1 MNPFVRRL
9 ACCAALPAVLSARAE
24 EPGFYPAWSTLTPQS
39 MQVQLDRATERGRRL
54 VNGVCRLSPGELRYD
69 KVFGALDCALAEVYN
84 TAWPIIMLNGVRR
97 DAEFAAAWGRAVPR
111 LSLQREMR
119 SHEPLRRIVT
129 AAARRLQAGGALS
142 PMQAYHVQCVLR
154 DFEVNTTKPSA
165 QAHPGEPGIA
175 AVEQELGELTRE
187 FARRVS
193 AAKAAWRAE
202 LPNAA
207 ALAGMPEAWVRARC
221 SEGRPVLALAD
232 VPEVLARCTVQ
243 ETRRLVWQRRAALCR
258 DGGAEDTTALVSR
271 ILELRQRKAE
281 LLGFAH
287 YADLVGTR
295 TMLGSGQAAAAFV
308 EAELRRL
315 RPAYEAEVRE
325 LLQCASR
332 VQGRAVHRLCPWD
345 VPFYRRLVQEA
356 HAGGIPAAA
365 LSPYLELESLRQ
377 GMFDFFSE
385 LYKIRIAELPAVC
398 PGPGKPCP
406 AGAVEVW
413 APRVRVFRVT
423 DAATG
428 AHLGSFYWDAYR
440 RADKNPQPQT
450 YLIKVGEPATSLSPH
465 GPHLSVVSLAF
476 PQPQGPQ
483 PLPPSSALI
492 VFHEFGHAMHFLLAD
507 AAARSQMG
515 AGLAPDFV
523 ELPSVL
529 HELWLAHPDCIRR
542 CARLPED
549 GAPMPPRLVQ
559 AMQSLLRESAIDTVQ
574 QLSLARLDLA
584 MHSEPQRFTGGD
596 LAAVAAEVMA
606 PAALPLTEAEPC
618 PVFSGVHIM
627 GSYGASYYSYPH
639 GRYLAREVFARL
651 SQPGE
656 GGRAAAAA
664 YRRCL
669 LAPSAGLPPAELF
682 RNFIRCTRKGN

>member
-1 MNPFVRRL
+1 MNGFFRRL
-9 ACCAALPAVLSARAE
+9 ACCAALLAVLPARAE

-39 MQVQLDRATERGRRL
+39 LQAQLDRATERGRRL
-54 VNGVCRLSPGELRYD
+54 VSGVCRLSPGELRYD
-69 KVFGALDCALAEVYN
+69 KVFGTLDCALAEVFN
-84 TAWPIIMLNGVRR
+84 TAWPVIMLNSVRR
-97 DAEFAAAWGRAVPR
+97 DAALAAAWERAVPR

-119 SHEPLRRIVT
+119 SNEPLRRVVA

-154 DFEVNTTKPSA
+154 DFEVNTTRPSS
-165 QAHPGEPGIA
+165 QTHPGEIA

-187 FARRVS
+187 FARRVA

-202 LPNAA
+202 LPDAA
-207 ALAGMPEAWVRARC
+207 ALAGMPESWVSARC
-221 SEGRPVLALAD
+221 KEGRPVLTLAD
-232 VPEVLARCTVQ
+232 VPEVLARCTV
-243 ETRRLVWQRRAALCR
+243 ESTRRLVWQRRSALCR
-258 DGGAEDTTALVSR
+258 DGGPGDTTALVPR
-271 ILELRQRKAE
+271 ILRLRQRKAE

-295 TMLGSGQAAAAFV
+295 TMLGSGQAAVAFA
-308 EAELRRL
+308 EEELRRL

-332 VQGRAVHRLCPWD
+332 VQGRAVQRLCPWD
-345 VPFYRRLVQEA
+345 VPFYRRLVQES

-377 GMFDFFSE
+377 GMFDFFAE
-385 LYKIRIAELPAVC
+385 LYKIRIAELPAAC

-406 AGAVEVW
+406 AGSVEVW

-440 RADKNPQPQT
+440 RANKSPQPQT
-450 YLIKVGEPATSLSPH
+450 YLIKVGEPATSLCPH
-465 GPHLSVVSLAF
+465 GPHLAVVSLAF

-492 VFHEFGHAMHFLLAD
+492 VFHEFGHAMHYLLAD
-507 AAARSQMG
+507 AAARCQMG
-515 AGLAPDFV
+515 AGLAPDFS
-523 ELPSVL
+523 ELPSIL

-542 CARLPED
+542 CARRPED
-549 GAPMPPRLVQ
+549 GSPMPPRFVQ
-559 AMQSLLRESAIDTVQ
+559 AMQSLLRESAIDAVQ
-574 QLSLARLDLA
+574 QLALAKLDLA
-584 MHSEPQRFTGGD
+584 MHMEPQHFTESD
-596 LAAVAAEVMA
+596 VAAAAAEVMR
-606 PAALPLTEAEPC
+606 PTALPLTEAEPC
-618 PVFSGVHIM
+618 PVFSGLHLM

-639 GRYLAREVFARL
+639 GRYLARAVFERL
-651 SQPGE
+651 AQPGE
-656 GGRAAAAA
+656 AGRAAAAA

-682 RNFIRCTRKGN
+682 RNFMRCTR

>member
-1 MNPFVRRL
+1 MNGFFRRL
-9 ACCAALPAVLSARAE
+9 ACCAALLAVLPARAE

-39 MQVQLDRATERGRRL
+39 LQAQLDRATERGRRL
-54 VNGVCRLSPGELRYD
+54 VSGVCRLSPGELRYD
-69 KVFGALDCALAEVYN
+69 KVFGTLDCALAEVFN
-84 TAWPIIMLNGVRR
+84 TAWPVIMLNSVRR
-97 DAEFAAAWGRAVPR
+97 DAALAAAWERTVPR

-119 SHEPLRRIVT
+119 SNEPLRRVVT

-154 DFEVNTTKPSA
+154 DFEVNTTKPSS
-165 QAHPGEPGIA
+165 QTHPGEIA

-187 FARRVS
+187 FARRVA

-202 LPNAA
+202 LPDAA
-207 ALAGMPEAWVRARC
+207 DLAGMPEAWVRARC
-221 SEGRPVLALAD
+221 KEGRPVLTLAD
-232 VPEVLARCTVQ
+232 VPEVLARCTV
-243 ETRRLVWQRRAALCR
+243 ESTRRLVWQRRAALCR
-258 DGGAEDTTALVSR
+258 DGGPGDTTALVPR
-271 ILELRQRKAE
+271 ILRLRQRKAE

-295 TMLGSGQAAAAFV
+295 TMLGGGQAAVAFA
-308 EAELRRL
+308 EEELRRL

-332 VQGRAVHRLCPWD
+332 VQGRAVQRLCPWD
-345 VPFYRRLVQEA
+345 VPFYRRLVQES

-377 GMFDFFSE
+377 GMFDFFAE
-385 LYKIRIAELPAVC
+385 LYKIRIAELPAAC

-406 AGAVEVW
+406 PGCVEVW

-440 RADKNPQPQT
+440 RANKSPQPQT
-450 YLIKVGEPATSLSPH
+450 YLIKVGEPATSLCPH
-465 GPHLSVVSLAF
+465 GPHLAVVGLAF

-492 VFHEFGHAMHFLLAD
+492 VFHEFGHAMHYLLAD
-507 AAARSQMG
+507 AAARCQMG
-515 AGLAPDFV
+515 AGLAPDFS
-523 ELPSVL
+523 ELPSIL

-542 CARLPED
+542 CARRPED
-549 GAPMPPRLVQ
+549 GSPMPPRFVQ
-559 AMQSLLRESAIDTVQ
+559 AMQSLLRESAIDAVQ
-574 QLSLARLDLA
+574 QLALARLDLA
-584 MHSEPQRFTGGD
+584 MHMEPQRFTESD
-596 LAAVAAEVMA
+596 VAAAAAEVMR
-606 PAALPLTEAEPC
+606 PTALPLTEAEPC
-618 PVFSGVHIM
+618 PVFSGLHLM

-639 GRYLAREVFARL
+639 GRYLARAVFERL
-651 SQPGE
+651 AQPGE
-656 GGRAAAAA
+656 AGRAAAAA

-682 RNFIRCTRKGN
+682 RNFMRCTR

>member
-1 MNPFVRRL
+1 MNGFFRRL
-9 ACCAALPAVLSARAE
+9 ACCAALLAVLPARAE

-39 MQVQLDRATERGRRL
+39 LQAQMDRATERGRRL
-54 VNGVCRLSPGELRYD
+54 VSGVCRLSPGELRYD
-69 KVFGALDCALAEVYN
+69 KVFGTLDCALAEVFN
-84 TAWPIIMLNGVRR
+84 TAWPVIMLNSVRR
-97 DAEFAAAWGRAVPR
+97 DAALAAAWERAVPR

-119 SHEPLRRIVT
+119 SNGPLRRMVT

-165 QAHPGEPGIA
+165 QAHPGEIA

-187 FARRVS
+187 FARRVA

-202 LPNAA
+202 LPDAA
-207 ALAGMPEAWVRARC
+207 ALAGMPETWVRARC
-221 SEGRPVLALAD
+221 KEGRPVLTLAD
-232 VPEVLARCTVQ
+232 VPEVLARCTV
-243 ETRRLVWQRRAALCR
+243 ESTRRLVWQRRAALCR
-258 DGGAEDTTALVSR
+258 DGGPGDTMALVPR
-271 ILELRQRKAE
+271 ILRLRQRKAE

-295 TMLGSGQAAAAFV
+295 TMLGSGQAAVAFV
-308 EAELRRL
+308 EEELRRL

-332 VQGRAVHRLCPWD
+332 VQGRVVQRLCPWD
-345 VPFYRRLVQEA
+345 VPFYRRLVQES

-377 GMFDFFSE
+377 GMFDFFAE
-385 LYKIRIAELPAVC
+385 LYKIRIAELPAAC

-406 AGAVEVW
+406 PGCVEVW

-440 RADKNPQPQT
+440 WANKSPQPQT
-450 YLIKVGEPATSLSPH
+450 YLIKVGEPATSLCPH
-465 GPHLSVVSLAF
+465 GPHLAVVSLAF
-476 PQPQGPQ
+476 PHPQGPQ

-492 VFHEFGHAMHFLLAD
+492 VFHEFGHAMHYLLAD
-507 AAARSQMG
+507 AAARCQMG
-515 AGLAPDFV
+515 AGLAPDFS
-523 ELPSVL
+523 ELPSIL

-542 CARLPED
+542 CARRPED
-549 GAPMPPRLVQ
+549 GSPMPPRFVQ
-559 AMQSLLRESAIDTVQ
+559 AMQSLLRESAIDAVQ
-574 QLSLARLDLA
+574 QLALAKLDLA
-584 MHSEPQRFTGGD
+584 MHMEPQRFTESD
-596 LAAVAAEVMA
+596 VAAAAAEVMR
-606 PAALPLTEAEPC
+606 PTALPLTEAEPC
-618 PVFSGVHIM
+618 PVFSGLHLM

-639 GRYLAREVFARL
+639 GRYLARAVFERL
-651 SQPGE
+651 AQPGE
-656 GGRAAAAA
+656 AGRAAAAA

-682 RNFIRCTRKGN
+682 RNFMRCTR

>member
-1 MNPFVRRL
+1 MNGFFRRL
-9 ACCAALPAVLSARAE
+9 ACCAALLAVLPARAE

-39 MQVQLDRATERGRRL
+39 LQAQLDRATERGRRL
-54 VNGVCRLSPGELRYD
+54 VSGVCRLSPGELRYD
-69 KVFGALDCALAEVYN
+69 KVFGTLDCALAEVFN
-84 TAWPIIMLNGVRR
+84 TAWPVIMLNSVRR
-97 DAEFAAAWGRAVPR
+97 DAALAAAWERAVPR

-119 SHEPLRRIVT
+119 SNEPLRRVVT

-165 QAHPGEPGIA
+165 QAHPGEIA

-187 FARRVS
+187 FARRVA

-202 LPNAA
+202 LPDAA
-207 ALAGMPEAWVRARC
+207 ALAGMPESWVSARC
-221 SEGRPVLALAD
+221 KEGRPVLTLAD
-232 VPEVLARCTVQ
+232 VPEVLARCTV
-243 ETRRLVWQRRAALCR
+243 ESTRRLVWQRRSALCR
-258 DGGAEDTTALVSR
+258 DGGPGDTMALVPR
-271 ILELRQRKAE
+271 ILRLRQRKAE

-295 TMLGSGQAAAAFV
+295 TMLGSGQAAVAFA
-308 EAELRRL
+308 EEELRRL

-332 VQGRAVHRLCPWD
+332 VQGRAVQRLRPWD
-345 VPFYRRLVQEA
+345 VPFYRRLVQES

-377 GMFDFFSE
+377 GMFDFFAE
-385 LYKIRIAELPAVC
+385 LYKIRIAELPAAC

-406 AGAVEVW
+406 AGSVEVW

-440 RADKNPQPQT
+440 RANKSPQPQS
-450 YLIKVGEPATSLSPH
+450 YLIKVGEPATSLCPH
-465 GPHLSVVSLAF
+465 GPHLVVVSLAF

-492 VFHEFGHAMHFLLAD
+492 VFHEFGHAMHYLLAD
-507 AAARSQMG
+507 AAARCQMG
-515 AGLAPDFV
+515 AGLAPDFS
-523 ELPSVL
+523 ELPSIL

-542 CARLPED
+542 CARRPED
-549 GAPMPPRLVQ
+549 GSPMPPRFVQ
-559 AMQSLLRESAIDTVQ
+559 AMQSLLRESAIDAVQ
-574 QLSLARLDLA
+574 QLALAKLDLA
-584 MHSEPQRFTGGD
+584 MHMEPQRFTESD
-596 LAAVAAEVMA
+596 VAAAAAEVMR
-606 PAALPLTEAEPC
+606 PTALPLTEAEPC
-618 PVFSGVHIM
+618 PVFSGLHLM

-639 GRYLAREVFARL
+639 GRYLARAVFERL
-651 SQPGE
+651 AQPGE
-656 GGRAAAAA
+656 AGRAAAAA

-682 RNFIRCTRKGN
+682 RNFMRCTR

>member
-1 MNPFVRRL
+1 MNGFFRRL
-9 ACCAALPAVLSARAE
+9 ACCAALLAVLPARAE

-39 MQVQLDRATERGRRL
+39 LQAQLDRATERGRRL
-54 VNGVCRLSPGELRYD
+54 VSGVCRLSPGELRYD
-69 KVFGALDCALAEVYN
+69 KVFGTLDCALAEVFN
-84 TAWPIIMLNGVRR
+84 TAWPVIMLNSVRR
-97 DAEFAAAWGRAVPR
+97 DAALAAAWERTVPR

-119 SHEPLRRIVT
+119 SNEPLRRVVT
-129 AAARRLQAGGALS
+129 VAARRLQAGGALS

-154 DFEVNTTKPSA
+154 DFEVNTTKPSE
-165 QAHPGEPGIA
+165 QTHPGEIA

-187 FARRVS
+187 FARRV
-193 AAKAAWRAE
+193 AAARAAWRAE
-202 LPNAA
+202 LPDAA
-207 ALAGMPEAWVRARC
+207 ALAGMPESWVRARC
-221 SEGRPVLALAD
+221 KEGRPVLTLAD
-232 VPEVLARCTVQ
+232 VPEVLARCTV
-243 ETRRLVWQRRAALCR
+243 ESTRHLVWQRRAALCR
-258 DGGAEDTTALVSR
+258 DGGPGDTTALVPR
-271 ILELRQRKAE
+271 ILRLRQRKAE

-295 TMLGSGQAAAAFV
+295 TMLGSGQAAVAFA
-308 EAELRRL
+308 EEELRRL

-332 VQGRAVHRLCPWD
+332 VQGRAVQRLCPWD
-345 VPFYRRLVQEA
+345 VPFYRRLVQES

-377 GMFDFFSE
+377 GMFDFFAE
-385 LYKIRIAELPAVC
+385 LYKIRIAELPAAC

-406 AGAVEVW
+406 PGCVEVW

-440 RADKNPQPQT
+440 RAHKSPQPQT
-450 YLIKVGEPATSLSPH
+450 YLIKVGEPATSLCPH
-465 GPHLSVVSLAF
+465 GPHLAVVSLAF

-492 VFHEFGHAMHFLLAD
+492 VFHEFGHAMHYLLAD
-507 AAARSQMG
+507 AAARCQMG
-515 AGLAPDFV
+515 PGLAPDFS
-523 ELPSVL
+523 ELPSIL

-542 CARLPED
+542 CARRPED
-549 GAPMPPRLVQ
+549 GSPMPPRFVQ
-559 AMQSLLRESAIDTVQ
+559 AMQSLLRESAIDAVQ
-574 QLSLARLDLA
+574 QLALAKLDLA
-584 MHSEPQRFTGGD
+584 MHMESQRFTESD
-596 LAAVAAEVMA
+596 VAAAAAEVMR
-606 PAALPLTEAEPC
+606 PTALPLTEAEPC
-618 PVFSGVHIM
+618 PVFSGLHLM

-639 GRYLAREVFARL
+639 GRYLARAVFERL
-651 SQPGE
+651 AQPGE
-656 GGRAAAAA
+656 EGRAAAAA

-682 RNFIRCTRKGN
+682 RNFMRCTR

>member
-1 MNPFVRRL
+1 MNGFFRRL
-9 ACCAALPAVLSARAE
+9 ACCAALLAVLPARAE

-39 MQVQLDRATERGRRL
+39 LQAQLDRATERGRRL
-54 VNGVCRLSPGELRYD
+54 VSGVCRLSPGELRYD
-69 KVFGALDCALAEVYN
+69 KVFGTLDCALAEVFN
-84 TAWPIIMLNGVRR
+84 TAWPVIMLNSVRR
-97 DAEFAAAWGRAVPR
+97 DAALAAAWERAVPR

-119 SHEPLRRIVT
+119 SNEPLRRVVT

-154 DFEVNTTKPSA
+154 DFEVNTTKTSA
-165 QAHPGEPGIA
+165 QAHPGEIA

-187 FARRVS
+187 FARRVA

-202 LPNAA
+202 LPDAA
-207 ALAGMPEAWVRARC
+207 ALAGMPETWVRARC
-221 SEGRPVLALAD
+221 KEGRPVLTLAD
-232 VPEVLARCTVQ
+232 VPEVLARCTV
-243 ETRRLVWQRRAALCR
+243 ESTRRLVWQRRAALCR
-258 DGGAEDTTALVSR
+258 DGGPGDTTALVPR
-271 ILELRQRKAE
+271 ILRLRQRKAE

-295 TMLGSGQAAAAFV
+295 TMLGSGQAAVAFA
-308 EAELRRL
+308 EEELRRL

-332 VQGRAVHRLCPWD
+332 VQGRAVQRLCPWD
-345 VPFYRRLVQEA
+345 VPFYRRLVQES

-377 GMFDFFSE
+377 GMFDFFAE
-385 LYKIRIAELPAVC
+385 LYKIRIAELPAAC

-406 AGAVEVW
+406 PECVEVW

-440 RADKNPQPQT
+440 RANKSPQPQT
-450 YLIKVGEPATSLSPH
+450 YLIKVGEPATSLCPH
-465 GPHLSVVSLAF
+465 GPHLAVVSLAF

-492 VFHEFGHAMHFLLAD
+492 VFHEFGHAMHYLLAD
-507 AAARSQMG
+507 AAARCQMG
-515 AGLAPDFV
+515 AGLAPDFS
-523 ELPSVL
+523 ELPSIL

-542 CARLPED
+542 CARRPED
-549 GAPMPPRLVQ
+549 GSPMPPRFVQ
-559 AMQSLLRESAIDTVQ
+559 AMQSLLRESAIDAVQ
-574 QLSLARLDLA
+574 QLALAKLDLA
-584 MHSEPQRFTGGD
+584 MHMEPQRFTESD
-596 LAAVAAEVMA
+596 VAAAAAEVMR
-606 PAALPLTEAEPC
+606 PTALPLTEAEPC
-618 PVFSGVHIM
+618 PVFSGLHLM

-639 GRYLAREVFARL
+639 GRYLARAVFERL
-651 SQPGE
+651 AQPGE
-656 GGRAAAAA
+656 AGRAAAAA

-682 RNFIRCTRKGN
+682 RNFMRCTR

>member
-1 MNPFVRRL
+1 MNGFFRRL
-9 ACCAALPAVLSARAE
+9 ACCAALLAVLPARAE

-39 MQVQLDRATERGRRL
+39 LQAQLDRATERGRRL
-54 VNGVCRLSPGELRYD
+54 VSGVCRLSPGELRYD
-69 KVFGALDCALAEVYN
+69 KVFGTLDCALAEVFN
-84 TAWPIIMLNGVRR
+84 TAWPVIMLNSVRR
-97 DAEFAAAWGRAVPR
+97 DAALAAAWERAVPR

-119 SHEPLRRIVT
+119 SNEPLRRVVT

-142 PMQAYHVQCVLR
+142 SMQAYHVQCVLR

-165 QAHPGEPGIA
+165 QAHPGEIA

-221 SEGRPVLALAD
+221 SEGRPVLSLAD

-295 TMLGSGQAAAAFV
+295 TMLGSGQAAVAFA
-308 EAELRRL
+308 EEELRRL

-332 VQGRAVHRLCPWD
+332 VQGRAVQRLCPWD
-345 VPFYRRLVQEA
+345 VPFYRRLVQES

-406 AGAVEVW
+406 AGCVEVW

-440 RADKNPQPQT
+440 RANKSPQPQT

-465 GPHLSVVSLAF
+465 GPHLAVVSLAF
-476 PQPQGPQ
+476 PHPQGPQ

-559 AMQSLLRESAIDTVQ
+559 AMQSLLRESAIDAVQ

-618 PVFSGVHIM
+618 PVFSGLHLM

-639 GRYLAREVFARL
+639 GRYLARAVFERL
-651 SQPGE
+651 VQPGE
-656 GGRAAAAA
+656 AGRAAAAA

-682 RNFIRCTRKGN
+682 RNFMRCTR

>member
-1 MNPFVRRL
+1 MNGFVRRL
-9 ACCAALPAVLSARAE
+9 ACCAALLAVLPARAE

-39 MQVQLDRATERGRRL
+39 LQAQLDRATERGRRL
-54 VNGVCRLSPGELRYD
+54 VSGVCRLSPGELRYD
-69 KVFGALDCALAEVYN
+69 KVFGTLDCALAEVFN
-84 TAWPIIMLNGVRR
+84 TAWPVIMLNSVRR
-97 DAEFAAAWGRAVPR
+97 DAALAAAWERAVPR

-119 SHEPLRRIVT
+119 SNEPLRRVVT

-154 DFEVNTTKPSA
+154 DFEVNTTKPSS
-165 QAHPGEPGIA
+165 QTHPGEIA

-187 FARRVS
+187 FARRVA

-202 LPNAA
+202 LPDAA
-207 ALAGMPEAWVRARC
+207 ALAGMPESWVSARC
-221 SEGRPVLALAD
+221 KEGRPVLTLAD
-232 VPEVLARCTVQ
+232 VPEVLARCTV
-243 ETRRLVWQRRAALCR
+243 ESTRHLVWQRRAALCR
-258 DGGAEDTTALVSR
+258 DGGPGDTTALVPR
-271 ILELRQRKAE
+271 ILRLRQRKAE

-295 TMLGSGQAAAAFV
+295 TMLGSGQAAVAFA
-308 EAELRRL
+308 EEELRRL

-332 VQGRAVHRLCPWD
+332 VQGRAVQRLCPWD
-345 VPFYRRLVQEA
+345 VPFYRRLVQES

-377 GMFDFFSE
+377 GMFDFFAE
-385 LYKIRIAELPAVC
+385 LYKIRIAELPSAC

-406 AGAVEVW
+406 PGCVEVW

-440 RADKNPQPQT
+440 RANKSPQPQT
-450 YLIKVGEPATSLSPH
+450 YLIKVGEPATSLCPH
-465 GPHLSVVSLAF
+465 GPHLAVVSLAF

-492 VFHEFGHAMHFLLAD
+492 VFHEFGHAMHYLLAD
-507 AAARSQMG
+507 AAARCQMG
-515 AGLAPDFV
+515 AGLAPDFS
-523 ELPSVL
+523 ELPSIL

-542 CARLPED
+542 CARRPED
-549 GAPMPPRLVQ
+549 GSPMPPRFVQ
-559 AMQSLLRESAIDTVQ
+559 AMQSLLRESAIDAVQ
-574 QLSLARLDLA
+574 QLALAKLDLA
-584 MHSEPQRFTGGD
+584 MHMEPQRFTESD
-596 LAAVAAEVMA
+596 VAAAAAEVMR
-606 PAALPLTEAEPC
+606 PTALPLTEAEPC
-618 PVFSGVHIM
+618 PVFSGLHLM

-639 GRYLAREVFARL
+639 GRYLARAVFERL
-651 SQPGE
+651 AQPGE
-656 GGRAAAAA
+656 AGRAAAAA

-682 RNFIRCTRKGN
+682 RNFMRCTR

>member
-1 MNPFVRRL
+1 MNGFVRRL
-9 ACCAALPAVLSARAE
+9 ACCAALLAVLPARAE

-39 MQVQLDRATERGRRL
+39 LQAQLDRATERGRRL
-54 VNGVCRLSPGELRYD
+54 VSGVCRLSPGELRYD
-69 KVFGALDCALAEVYN
+69 KVFGTLDCALAEVFN
-84 TAWPIIMLNGVRR
+84 TAWPVIMLNSVRR
-97 DAEFAAAWGRAVPR
+97 DAALAAAWERAVPR

-119 SHEPLRRIVT
+119 SNEPLRRVVT

-165 QAHPGEPGIA
+165 QAHPGEIA

-187 FARRVS
+187 FARRVA

-202 LPNAA
+202 LPDAA

-221 SEGRPVLALAD
+221 KEGRPVLTLAD
-232 VPEVLARCTVQ
+232 VPEVLARCTV
-243 ETRRLVWQRRAALCR
+243 ESTRRLVWQRRSALCR
-258 DGGAEDTTALVSR
+258 DGGPGDTTALVPR
-271 ILELRQRKAE
+271 ILRLRQRKAE

-295 TMLGSGQAAAAFV
+295 TMLGSGQAAVAFA
-308 EAELRRL
+308 EEELRRL

-332 VQGRAVHRLCPWD
+332 VQGRAVQRLCPWD
-345 VPFYRRLVQEA
+345 VPFYRRLVQES

-377 GMFDFFSE
+377 GMFDFFAE
-385 LYKIRIAELPAVC
+385 LYKIRIAELPAAC

-406 AGAVEVW
+406 PGCVEVW

-440 RADKNPQPQT
+440 RANKSPQPQT
-450 YLIKVGEPATSLSPH
+450 YLIKVGEPATSLCPH
-465 GPHLSVVSLAF
+465 GPHLAVVSLAF

-492 VFHEFGHAMHFLLAD
+492 VFHEFGHAMHYLLAD
-507 AAARSQMG
+507 AAARCQMG
-515 AGLAPDFV
+515 AGLAPDFS
-523 ELPSVL
+523 ELPSIL

-542 CARLPED
+542 CARRPED
-549 GAPMPPRLVQ
+549 GSPMPPRFVQ
-559 AMQSLLRESAIDTVQ
+559 AMQSLLRESAIDAVQ
-574 QLSLARLDLA
+574 QLALARLDLA
-584 MHSEPQRFTGGD
+584 MHMEPQRFTESD
-596 LAAVAAEVMA
+596 VAAAAAEVMR
-606 PAALPLTEAEPC
+606 PTALPLTEAEPC
-618 PVFSGVHIM
+618 PVFSGLHLM

-639 GRYLAREVFARL
+639 GRYLARAVFERL
-651 SQPGE
+651 AQPGE
-656 GGRAAAAA
+656 AGRAAAAA

-682 RNFIRCTRKGN
+682 RNFMRCTR

>member
-1 MNPFVRRL
+1 MNGFFRRL
-9 ACCAALPAVLSARAE
+9 ACCAALLAVLPARAE

-39 MQVQLDRATERGRRL
+39 LQAQLDRATERGRRL
-54 VNGVCRLSPGELRYD
+54 VSGVCRLSPGELRYD
-69 KVFGALDCALAEVYN
+69 KVFGTLDCALAEVFN
-84 TAWPIIMLNGVRR
+84 TAWPVIMLNSVRR
-97 DAEFAAAWGRAVPR
+97 DAALAAAWERAVPR
-111 LSLQREMR
+111 LSLQREIR
-119 SHEPLRRIVT
+119 SNEPLRRVVT

-165 QAHPGEPGIA
+165 QAHPGEIA

-187 FARRVS
+187 FARRVA

-202 LPNAA
+202 LPDAA
-207 ALAGMPEAWVRARC
+207 ALAGMPEAWVSARC
-221 SEGRPVLALAD
+221 KEGRPVLTLAD
-232 VPEVLARCTVQ
+232 VPEVLARCTV
-243 ETRRLVWQRRAALCR
+243 ESTRRLVWQRRSALCR
-258 DGGAEDTTALVSR
+258 DGGPGDTTALVPR
-271 ILELRQRKAE
+271 ILRLRQRKAE

-295 TMLGSGQAAAAFV
+295 TMLGSGQAAVAFA
-308 EAELRRL
+308 EEELRRL

-332 VQGRAVHRLCPWD
+332 VQGRAVQRLCPWD
-345 VPFYRRLVQEA
+345 VTFYRRLVQES

-377 GMFDFFSE
+377 GMFDFFAE
-385 LYKIRIAELPAVC
+385 LYKIRIAELPAAC
-398 PGPGKPCP
+398 PGPGKSCP
-406 AGAVEVW
+406 PGCVEVW

-440 RADKNPQPQT
+440 RANKSPQPQT
-450 YLIKVGEPATSLSPH
+450 YLIKVGEPATSLCPH
-465 GPHLSVVSLAF
+465 GPHLAVVSLAF

-492 VFHEFGHAMHFLLAD
+492 VFHEFGHAMHYLLAD
-507 AAARSQMG
+507 AAARCQMG
-515 AGLAPDFV
+515 AGLAPDFS
-523 ELPSVL
+523 ELPSIL

-542 CARLPED
+542 CARRPED
-549 GAPMPPRLVQ
+549 GSPMPPRFVQ
-559 AMQSLLRESAIDTVQ
+559 AMQSLLRESAIDAVQ
-574 QLSLARLDLA
+574 QLALAKLDLA
-584 MHSEPQRFTGGD
+584 MHMESQRFRESD
-596 LAAVAAEVMA
+596 VAAAAAEVMR
-606 PAALPLTEAEPC
+606 PTALPLTEAEPC
-618 PVFSGVHIM
+618 PVFSGLHLM

-639 GRYLAREVFARL
+639 GRYLARAVFERL
-651 SQPGE
+651 AQPGE
-656 GGRAAAAA
+656 AGRAAAAA

-682 RNFIRCTRKGN
+682 RNFMRCTR